1 MSCEPTGRLL
11 AVLVL
16 VMVLVVKSLTLLLLV
31 RLLAPG
37 CGPAHTSCPTSAVA
51 LLASPRAAARGQATI
66 KRERPLWLSAGQ
78 LGGSTQRQRAIP
90 KLLLNKAGD
99 STTPPSVSQIP
110 PPPPLHGIRGLLGGE
125 QSLDGRILLPLQLGD
140 NSRSAARGVVYNGV
154 DRLSGLIT
162 HGLPTKPKDF
172 WRASTTLICLAVAAA
187 RVCSCGAL
195 RVPVRWAA
203 CVPDT
208 HPPTRAER
216 ERDRKAIAGRTHGR
230 QRHRSSD
237 TWS

>member
-1 MSCEPTGRLL
+1 MAERRSTRWLNPTATSDPKVAAEQSRRLDHPPLRL
-11 AVLVL
+11 AN
-16 VMVLVVKSLTLLLLV
+16 S
-31 RLLAPG
+31 
-37 CGPAHTSCPTSAVA
+37 
-51 LLASPRAAARGQATI
+51 
-66 KRERPLWLSAGQ
+66 
-78 LGGSTQRQRAIP
+78 
-90 KLLLNKAGD
+90 
-99 STTPPSVSQIP
+99 